1 MGARRSNSPG
11 SFFLGD
17 GMTRFAMLAAA
28 GLMLAVPAAAKAKDG
43 NGVCVFARPSGD
55 LKGHA
60 ASFFAKANNAELDAL
75 AACLGDPDPAMRD
88 DFAFTLWSEGLR
100 GKYLTPAQMRHTL
113 GVLTRMVEA
122 PDDTAGFRRPFAA
135 LTLSEVARAD
145 RFEAFLTDAELHALT
160 ETAAAY
166 LRGVRDYRG
175 FIAGEGWRHGV
186 AHGADAMLQLALNP
200 RLSRADADL
209 VLGAVAAQ
217 VAPPGSHAYVHGEA
231 RRLARPILFLAKR
244 ADIDDA
250 VWAAWFQSLHPGD
263 APRWKAPYASAA
275 GLAAVHNSSAFGDAV
290 YVAASESQDAQV
302 RRLAPLAAGL
312 LKALP

>member
-1 MGARRSNSPG
+1 
-11 SFFLGD
+11 
-17 GMTRFAMLAAA
+17 MTRFAMLAAA
-28 GLMLAVPAAAKAKDG
+28 GLMLGMPVATAAEG
-43 NGVCVFARPSGD
+43 NVLCTAERPTGD
-55 LKGHA
+55 LKSHA
-60 ASFFAKANNAELDAL
+60 ASFFPQASSADLDAL
-75 AACLGDPDPAMRD
+75 AACLGDLDPAVRD

-100 GKYLTPAQMRHTL
+100 GKYLTPAQMRYTL
-113 GVLTRMVEA
+113 GVLTKMVA
-122 PDDTAGFRRPFAA
+122 VPDDTAGFRRPFAA

-145 RFEAFLTDAELHALT
+145 RVEAFLTDAELHALAQ
-160 ETAAAY
+160 TAATY

-175 FIAGEGWRHGV
+175 FVAGEGWRHGV
-186 AHGADAMLQLALNP
+186 AHGADMMLQLALNP

-217 VAPPGSHAYVHGEA
+217 VAPGSHAYVHGEA

-250 VWAAWFQSLHPGD
+250 AWAAWFQSLHPDD

>member
-1 MGARRSNSPG
+1 MK
-11 SFFLGD
+11 
-17 GMTRFAMLAAA
+17 RFAVLAAA
-28 GLMLAVPAAAKAKDG
+28 GLMLAVPEAMAGEGACTL
-43 NGVCVFARPSGD
+43 VRPAGD
-55 LKGHA
+55 LKNHA
-60 ASFFAKANNAELDAL
+60 ASFFPKASDADLDAL
-75 AACLGDPDPAMRD
+75 AACLGDPDPAVRD

-100 GKYLTPAQMRHTL
+100 GKYLTPTQTRYTL
-113 GVLTRMVEA
+113 GLLTKMIAA
-122 PDDTAGFRRPFAA
+122 PDDAAGFRRPFAA

-145 RFEAFLTDAELHALT
+145 RVEAFLTEAELHALAQT
-160 ETAAAY
+160 GTTY

-175 FIAGEGWRHGV
+175 FTEGEGWRHGV
-186 AHGADAMLQLALNP
+186 AHGADVMLQLALNP

-217 VAPPGSHAYVHGEA
+217 VAPPGSHAYIHGEA

-250 VWAAWFQSLHPGD
+250 AWVAWFQSIHPDD
-263 APRWKAPYASAA
+263 AARWKAPYANEA

-290 YVAASESQDAQV
+290 YVAASESQDPQV

>member
-1 MGARRSNSPG
+1 
-11 SFFLGD
+11 
-17 GMTRFAMLAAA
+17 
-28 GLMLAVPAAAKAKDG
+28 
-43 NGVCVFARPSGD
+43 
-55 LKGHA
+55 
-60 ASFFAKANNAELDAL
+60 
-75 AACLGDPDPAMRD
+75 
-88 DFAFTLWSEGLR
+88 
-100 GKYLTPAQMRHTL
+100 
-113 GVLTRMVEA
+113 
-122 PDDTAGFRRPFAA
+122 
-135 LTLSEVARAD
+135 
-145 RFEAFLTDAELHALT
+145 
-160 ETAAAY
+160 
-166 LRGVRDYRG
+166 
-175 FIAGEGWRHGV
+175 
-186 AHGADAMLQLALNP
+186 
-200 RLSRADADL
+200 

>member
-1 MGARRSNSPG
+1 MK
-11 SFFLGD
+11 
-17 GMTRFAMLAAA
+17 RFAVLASV
-28 GLMLAVPAAAKAKDG
+28 GLMLTVPAAGENKD
-43 NGVCVFARPSGD
+43 VCAVARPD
-55 LKGHA
+55 DELKGYA
-60 ASFFAKANNAELDAL
+60 ASFFPKASDADLDAL

-88 DFAFTLWSEGLR
+88 DFAFILWSEGLR
-100 GKYLTPAQMRHTL
+100 GKYLTPSQMRYTL
-113 GVLTRMVEA
+113 GLLTMLVAA
-122 PDDTAGFRRPFAA
+122 PDDATGFRRPFAA
-135 LTLSEVARAD
+135 LTLSEIARAD
-145 RFEAFLTDAELHALT
+145 RVEAFLTEAELHALT

-166 LRGVRDYRG
+166 LRSVRDYRG

-186 AHGADAMLQLALNP
+186 AHGADVMLQLALNP

-209 VLGAVAAQ
+209 ILGAVAAQ
-217 VAPPGSHAYVHGEA
+217 AAPPGSHAYVHGEA

-250 VWAAWFQSLHPGD
+250 AWAAWFQALHPDD
-263 APRWKAPYASAA
+263 ASRWKAPYASEA
-275 GLAAVHNSSAFGDAV
+275 GLAAVHNSSAFGDAI